1 MKQQEIQ
8 FFWPLTEQIP
18 LALDYSG
25 CEPPQITCSVSAPG
39 NYTTWANP
47 YTTASITI
55 NAGNLQIDTESTVII
70 TKEKPPLYRR
80 IMYKLMG
87 IQWSTK

>member
-1 MKQQEIQ
+1 MYQQEIK

-18 LALDYSG
+18 LELDYTG
-25 CEPPQITCSVSAPG
+25 CEPPKMSCSVSASG

-47 YTTASITI
+47 YPTGTITI

-70 TKEKPPLYRR
+70 TKQNPPLYRR
-80 IMYKLMG
+80 VLYKLMG
-87 IQWSTK
+87 VKWSLK

>member
-18 LALDYSG
+18 LELDYKG
-25 CEPPQITCSVSAPG
+25 CEPPQISCSISAPG

-47 YTTASITI
+47 NPIGNITLVSSS
-55 NAGNLQIDTESTVII
+55 LQIDTESTVII
-70 TKEKPPLYRR
+70 TKQKPPLYRR
-80 IMYKLMG
+80 ALYKLLG
-87 IQWSTK
+87 IQWTQK